1 MAGSSLPLDHRGVVV
16 SLERL
21 GGDLVVLTLALNK
34 SFAAAPGQFV
44 LIRDGR
50 WGRDPL
56 LGRPFAVAWQ
66 EGERMGLLFHVQGRG
81 TEALSRLCEGDVVDV
96 RGPQGRGFPDP
107 TGKRLLLVAGA
118 MGVAPLMAAWK
129 RHSTAMETELFLGVA
144 SSAWRGLLQ
153 WLDGR
158 GFPCHVASDD
168 GSLGRKGTV
177 VDLLEERM
185 EEGDEV
191 WACGPRAMMAAVA
204 AVVPGRLSVSLEA
217 RMACG
222 YGGCLGCAVPL
233 RSGNLRVCV
242 DGPVFDGKEV
252 LWDELSR

>member
-1 MAGSSLPLDHRGVVV
+1 
-16 SLERL
+16 
-21 GGDLVVLTLALNK
+21 
-34 SFAAAPGQFV
+34 
-44 LIRDGR
+44 
-50 WGRDPL
+50 
-56 LGRPFAVAWQ
+56 
-66 EGERMGLLFHVQGRG
+66 MGLLFHVQGRG